1 MRVLNNPTNN
11 DIRGFLYKRIFYNLA
26 SKDTRL
32 FPDEVA
38 EELKKVYPWLKEIKM
53 TKALEGKIKEAE
65 QRKVRVRTERE
76 VRLARSKGSDFGGA
90 DVGPE
95 GFVEMEEVRTGV
107 DKDGVEWYGGIEEEF
122 FGPSKPTF

>member
-53 TKALEGKIKEAE
+53 T
-65 QRKVRVRTERE
+65 
-76 VRLARSKGSDFGGA
+76 
-90 DVGPE
+90 
-95 GFVEMEEVRTGV
+95 
-107 DKDGVEWYGGIEEEF
+107 
-122 FGPSKPTF
+122 